1 MNEQIAAMKRWCA
14 DNYSN
19 GADTMI
25 ECWDDSN
32 YASLWDAGATDEQA
46 WKTLRDVASVYA
58 DRIAD
63 GKNSA
68 F

>member
-1 MNEQIAAMKRWCA
+1 MNEQIVAMKKWCE

-32 YASLWDAGATDEQA
+32 YASLWDDGATDEQA
-46 WKTLRDVASVYA
+46 WETLRAVASVYA

-63 GKNSA
+63 AKNSA